1 MDIKILV
8 SMRLEEAQAFLKD
21 QGVKYEVE
29 YTCGGKDKEIL
40 TQMHVIRAIQKP
52 SGVLLTATG
61 FRTSI

>member
-1 MDIKILV
+1 MDIKILITR
-8 SMRLEEAQAFLKD
+8 RLEEEQALLKD